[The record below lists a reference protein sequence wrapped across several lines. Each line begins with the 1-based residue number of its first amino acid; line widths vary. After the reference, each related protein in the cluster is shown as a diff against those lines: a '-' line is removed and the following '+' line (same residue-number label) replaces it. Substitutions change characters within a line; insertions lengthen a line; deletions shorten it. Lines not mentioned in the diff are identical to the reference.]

1 MTATTAIS
9 GASGHIGGQVARLLS
24 DAGVP
29 TRLLG
34 RRPDRIPLL
43 EGGVPIK
50 ADFADPASVHAALA
64 GVQTFFFVSAT
75 ESPDRAAQQIAVVEA
90 ARQAG
95 VRRIVYVSFVGA
107 APDCT
112 FTFGRDHWHTEQ
124 AIRASGMDF
133 TFLRDNQYQDL
144 IPSLADQ
151 DGVIRGP
158 AGDRAV
164 AAVTRTDVAATAA
177 AVLTGQG
184 HTAMTYDL
192 TGPRAFTMTE
202 AAAMMTAARG
212 RQYTYL
218 PESIPEAYA
227 SRSKYAAPQW
237 ELDGWVSSYAAIAA
251 GELETVTDSVEQLTG
266 HPATDFRDF
275 LTTSSN

>member
-1 MTATTAIS
+1 MAIS
-9 GASGHIGGQVARLLS
+9 GASGQIGGRVARLLS
-24 DAGVP
+24 DAGVSM
-29 TRLLG
+29 RLFG
-34 RRPDRIPLL
+34 RHPDRIPPVR
-43 EGGVPIK
+43 GGAPVR
-50 ADFADPASVHAALA
+50 ADFADPDSIRAALT

-75 ESPDRAAQQIAVVEA
+75 ESADRAAQQITVVET

-95 VRRIVYVSFVGA
+95 VERIVYISFVGA
-107 APDCT
+107 APECT

-124 AIRASGMDF
+124 AIRSSGMAF
-133 TFLRDNQYQDL
+133 TFLRDNLYQDI

-158 AGDRAV
+158 AGDGAV
-164 AAVTRTDVAATAA
+164 AAVSRADVAAAAA

-192 TGPRAFTMTE
+192 TGPRAFTLTE
-202 AAAMMTAARG
+202 AADLLTAAHG
-212 RQYTYL
+212 RRFTYVA
-218 PESIPEAYA
+218 ESLSEAYA

-237 ELDGWVSSYAAIAA
+237 EVDGWVTSYAAIAT

-266 HPATDFRDF
+266 RTATDFRDF
-275 LTTSSN
+275 LATPSIG